1 MVALSTLL
9 LLCFSLTTLIQ
20 LFCLVRVLVEH
31 RRSLVLLD
39 GLLAEAMQKAI
50 AEAFQE
56 IQAGGGVDLEGREA
70 PNPAVMFLL
79 DMLKEN
85 MAGRNKQGQF
95 EQVIEIAKAD

>member
-31 RRSLVLLD
+31 RRSLEILD
-39 GLLAEAMQKAI
+39 GLLAEAIRKTL
-50 AEAFQE
+50 EE
-56 IQAGGGVDLEGREA
+56 ISEGGMGLPAGAEA

-95 EQVIEIAKAD
+95 EKVIEIAKAD

>member
-20 LFCLVRVLVEH
+20 LFCLVRILVEH
-31 RRSLVLLD
+31 RRSLEILD
-39 GLLAEAMQKAI
+39 SLLAEAIKKTLD
-50 AEAFQE
+50 E
-56 IQAGGGVDLEGREA
+56 ISGGRGVDLEGREA

-95 EQVIEIAKAD
+95 EKVIEIAKAD

>member
-31 RRSLVLLD
+31 RRSLVILD
-39 GLLAEAMQKAI
+39 GLLAEAIKKTLD
-50 AEAFQE
+50 E
-56 IQAGGGVDLEGREA
+56 ISGGGGGDLEGREA
-70 PNPAVMFLL
+70 PHPALMFLL

-85 MAGRNKQGQF
+85 MTNRNSQGQF
-95 EQVIEIAKAD
+95 EKVIEITKADS

>member
-20 LFCLVRVLVEH
+20 LFCLVRILLEH
-31 RRSLVLLD
+31 RRSLEILD
-39 GLLAEAMQKAI
+39 GLLAEAIKKTL
-50 AEAFQE
+50 EE
-56 IQAGGGVDLEGREA
+56 ISGGGGVLPEGAEA

-85 MAGRNKQGQF
+85 MTKRNSQGQF
-95 EQVIEIAKAD
+95 EKVIDLKSAD

>member
-31 RRSLVLLD
+31 RRSLEILD
-39 GLLAEAMQKAI
+39 GLLAEAIKKTL
-50 AEAFQE
+50 EE
-56 IQAGGGVDLEGREA
+56 ISGGGGVHLEGVEA